1 MQHLA
6 VIMDGNGRWAQKRHL
21 PRLMGHRAGADAL
34 DRTMHW
40 CKEAGIKYLTVYAFS
55 TENWKRSE
63 DEVSGLMKLLSH
75 FIKSK
80 ERELVEN
87 GVAFRVIGRRTDLS
101 EKLQKEIAALEEK
114 TKGGDFTL
122 VVALSYGGRD
132 EIVRAALEFA
142 EKCRLG
148 SNRVELGSDRVELGS
163 NRVGLGS
170 NRVELGSNRVGLG
183 SDAKRPYLTLDD
195 ANESL
200 YDANE
205 SSLKPDKP
213 MEEMFASCLDTA
225 GIPDPDL
232 IIRTSGE
239 LRLSNFLLWQA
250 AYAEFYF
257 SDVLWP
263 DFDKAEFDKAL
274 ASFSK
279 RERRMGGR

>member
-80 ERELVEN
+80 EKELVEN

-122 VVALSYGGRD
+122 IVALSYGGRD
-132 EIVRAALEFA
+132 EIVRAAERLF
-142 EKCRLG
+142 EKWRRGILP
-148 SNRVELGSDRVELGS
+148 RREDQALTRQ
-163 NRVGLGS
+163 
-170 NRVELGSNRVGLG
+170 
-183 SDAKRPYLTLDD
+183 DAASPIDEQT
-195 ANESL
+195 
-200 YDANE
+200 
-205 SSLKPDKP
+205 
-213 MEEMFASCLDTA
+213 FASCLDTA

-257 SDVLWP
+257 TDVLWP
-263 DFDKAEFDKAL
+263 DFDKAEFDKAI

-279 RERRMGGR
+279 RDRRMGGRGK

>member
-80 ERELVEN
+80 EKELVEN

-101 EKLQKEIAALEEK
+101 EKLQKEIATLEER

-122 VVALSYGGRD
+122 IVALSYGGRD
-132 EIVRAALEFA
+132 EIVRAAERLF
-142 EKCRLG
+142 EKWRRGVLP
-148 SNRVELGSDRVELGS
+148 RREDQPQTRQ
-163 NRVGLGS
+163 
-170 NRVELGSNRVGLG
+170 
-183 SDAKRPYLTLDD
+183 DAASPVDEQ
-195 ANESL
+195 A
-200 YDANE
+200 
-205 SSLKPDKP
+205 
-213 MEEMFASCLDTA
+213 FASCLDTA

-279 RERRMGGR
+279 RDRRMGGRGPVS

>member
-132 EIVRAALEFA
+132 EIVRAAERLF
-142 EKCRLG
+142 EKWRRGILP
-148 SNRVELGSDRVELGS
+148 RREDQVLTRQ
-163 NRVGLGS
+163 
-170 NRVELGSNRVGLG
+170 
-183 SDAKRPYLTLDD
+183 DAASPVDEQ
-195 ANESL
+195 A
-200 YDANE
+200 
-205 SSLKPDKP
+205 
-213 MEEMFASCLDTA
+213 FASCLDTA

>member
-132 EIVRAALEFA
+132 EIVRAAERLF
-142 EKCRLG
+142 EKWRRGILPRCEDQVLTRQ
-148 SNRVELGSDRVELGS
+148 
-163 NRVGLGS
+163 
-170 NRVELGSNRVGLG
+170 
-183 SDAKRPYLTLDD
+183 DAASPNDQGQTRQD
-195 ANESL
+195 AASPVDEQ
-200 YDANE
+200 A
-205 SSLKPDKP
+205 
-213 MEEMFASCLDTA
+213 FASCLDTA

>member
-55 TENWKRSE
+55 TENWKRSDE
-63 DEVSGLMKLLSH
+63 EVSGLMKLLSH

-132 EIVRAALEFA
+132 EIVRAAGRLF
-142 EKCRLG
+142 EKWRRGILP
-148 SNRVELGSDRVELGS
+148 RHEDQDPTRQ
-163 NRVGLGS
+163 
-170 NRVELGSNRVGLG
+170 
-183 SDAKRPYLTLDD
+183 DAASPVDEQT
-195 ANESL
+195 
-200 YDANE
+200 
-205 SSLKPDKP
+205 
-213 MEEMFASCLDTA
+213 FASCLDTA